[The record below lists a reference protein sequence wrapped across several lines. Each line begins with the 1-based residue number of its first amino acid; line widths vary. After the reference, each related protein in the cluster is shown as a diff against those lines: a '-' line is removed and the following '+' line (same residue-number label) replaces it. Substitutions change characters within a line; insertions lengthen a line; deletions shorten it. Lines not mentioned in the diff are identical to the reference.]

1 MCTYTF
7 CFCCTQS
14 FLKDHSL
21 IFRCELNYFFFPT
34 LLLLLFVVLQL
45 FNNTEFFLI
54 FFLILFKLC
63 IECQSKDKLERD
75 KNNNNKHLRKQKK
88 RKNVDFVIESMNNI
102 CFMKILYKKKR
113 KQALRIS
120 KFYRF
125 LNRNII
131 NYCALNS

>member
-21 IFRCELNYFFFPT
+21 IFRCELNYFLFLLYCCCCLQYYNFSTALNFFY
-34 LLLLLFVVLQL
+34 
-45 FNNTEFFLI
+45 